1 MDSDTSPPYGLLIMG
16 DAPNGERGEHVSDR
30 PMEASDNCSSGNTSS
45 ISGAHSSKSPV
56 VDMDLDSVNFS
67 VIALTNTNRARLSE
81 GAIREE
87 QRDAER
93 RTNGRE
99 TWHL

>member
-1 MDSDTSPPYGLLIMG
+1 MEKEGSTSQTAQWRLPKLFIGKYQQHFGSTFEQVLG
-16 DAPNGERGEHVSDR
+16 G
-30 PMEASDNCSSGNTSS
+30 
-45 ISGAHSSKSPV
+45 
-56 VDMDLDSVNFS
+56 DMDLDSVNFS